1 MAISRNCKR
10 FLSALIW
17 LTLGVSAVSLPLA
30 KYATVWWPLLVVLFF
45 AVSLALY
52 QICEKARKKD
62 IHTFYNTYMIS
73 TLVKLIVYLAI
84 LLVYSLNFKEDS
96 KRFMLTFLAYYLIYS
111 VFETYQ
117 LVKKKDDR
125 NGK

>member
-1 MAISRNCKR
+1 MRISKKDKS
-10 FLSALIW
+10 FLSGLIW
-17 LTLGVSAVSLPLA
+17 LTFGVCAVSLLLA
-30 KYATVWWPLLVVLFF
+30 KFATMWWPLLAVFF
-45 AVSLALY
+45 FIVSAALY
-52 QICEKARKKD
+52 RLCEKAKKKD
-62 IHTFYNTYMIS
+62 IRTFYNTYMVL

-117 LVKKKDDR
+117 LVRKKDDKD
-125 NGK
+125 GK